1 MKASILAIGTE
12 LTSGQILN
20 KNASSISARLKKF
33 GVVTEL
39 QATVPDDRAT
49 ILETLKFL
57 ENKTELLFVTG
68 GLGPT
73 SDDFTREVISEW
85 INRPLTFDENSWT
98 HIQERLTSR
107 GFSVQEMQKQQCYF
121 PKDSSVLS
129 NSEGTANAFRF
140 QHQKMD
146 VFVLPGPPSEI
157 EAVWRDHIQ
166 SVLLAKTDGLN
177 KVVTRSWDTI
187 GKGESDVAFQ
197 VEETLK
203 NRPRN
208 TFFEIGYRVHL
219 PYVEVK
225 LSYFSKDEAD
235 WAFWVDKVEK
245 LLAPMTISR
254 DFSDVAELVLK
265 RLKDTDFTFYDYVS
279 DGFLHARLSPF
290 LKNVPSWSFKQSN
303 SVLSVDLFENEDNFC
318 VLLPFEEDKTI
329 FIYSIDG
336 NRRQITI
343 EAPMKAKLMGER
355 RKQYYTEIALAE
367 LAKENSET

>member
-146 VFVLPGPPSEI
+146 VFVLPGPPREI